1 MKISEFVGGFISGI
15 SFLFIT
21 LGVIFLVKI
30 QPDLSPDQDI
40 WKNLYLELWIPYIAA
55 IIAGLGLGFGLKS
68 DESGFSLSFSLDIG
82 EQWPT
87 LIGAMA
93 LAVVFGTT
101 FLLLLSGT
109 PQLALFLEIIAS
121 LLATFGIMVVIVSWE
136 SYGY

>member
-1 MKISEFVGGFISGI
+1 MKISEFIGGFISGI

-21 LGVIFLVKI
+21 LGVIFLTNI
-30 QPDLSPDQDI
+30 QPELILEPSFED
-40 WKNLYLELWIPYIAA
+40 KLYLELWIPYIAA
-55 IIAGLGLGFGLKS
+55 IIAGIGLGFGLKT
-68 DESGFSLSFSLDIG
+68 DESGFSLSFSFDIG

-93 LAVVFGTT
+93 LAVIFGTT

-109 PQLALFLEIIAS
+109 PQLALFLELIAS

-136 SYGY
+136 TYAY

>member
-1 MKISEFVGGFISGI
+1 MKISEFIGGFISGI

-21 LGVIFLVKI
+21 LGAIFLIKI
-30 QPDLSPDQDI
+30 QSDLTSDPNI
-40 WKNLYLELWIPYIAA
+40 EYIFYLELWVPYIAA
-55 IIAGLGLGFGLKS
+55 IIAGIGLGFGLKT
-68 DESGFSLSFSLDIG
+68 DESGFSLSFTFDIG

-109 PQLALFLEIIAS
+109 PQLALFLELIAS